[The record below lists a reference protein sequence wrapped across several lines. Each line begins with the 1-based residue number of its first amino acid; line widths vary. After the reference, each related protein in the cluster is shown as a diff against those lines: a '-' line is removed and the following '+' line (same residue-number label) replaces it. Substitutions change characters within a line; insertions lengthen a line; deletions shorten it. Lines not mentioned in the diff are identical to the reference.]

1 MQIRTLL
8 LLSTCAASIS
18 LQVETL
24 NDGIQ
29 DTTEMSEVVVTG
41 TRDATDQRHLPFTVT
56 SVTGEKLNEHYRSS
70 VLPTVMEQT
79 PGLFTTSR
87 GVLGY
92 GVSTGAAGSLEVRGV
107 GSGPQLLVLIDGHNM
122 QASWGTLSQT
132 SIRP

>member
-8 LLSTCAASIS
+8 LLITCAASIS
-18 LQVETL
+18 LQAETL

-92 GVSTGAAGSLEVRGV
+92 GVSTGAAGSL
-107 GSGPQLLVLIDGHNM
+107 
-122 QASWGTLSQT
+122 
-132 SIRP
+132 